1 MLSDIL
7 TRQLGPLATV
17 WLAANYDKKLMK
29 HQLMATDIAALSRL
43 ITDDAF
49 PLRVLGQLLLG
60 VVRIYLRKTK
70 YLLDDVT
77 DILMKLKTLFKY
89 LTGLRLGSD
98 GTVVNAP
105 ARATVVTNVR
115 AVTMADKVT
124 RFDLFYQPQ
133 LDLDLPQVFSTSSS
147 QYDLTAYEHSQLV
160 EVGRDDDT
168 HAEESNPVLDFDL
181 GDMGDMGYDGGYDP
195 QPLEGEQLGG
205 GLGEGDH
212 SAAPGPDDL
221 VPEIEVGRREEAP
234 LDDGD
239 ISLLNLKDAVPLL
252 ASVPVLEAA
261 PPTPGAAP
269 APRRRR
275 RPATN
280 HIATTTKRRMVVDA
294 DPVLAVQVLR
304 DFHAHTMAAA
314 PRPAATA
321 ADRLRHI
328 YEVAYKRRRTVPPVP
343 RIREAEEEGAPNED
357 NDNQDHHTED
367 NQDQDQDNHDNVGD
381 HTAGIHTSD
390 PTDVAVPELDFDID
404 VPTGYDDFDDHY
416 GAAFGDDADGDRLA
430 EVRRRF
436 ADTVRAQVPRAG
448 ERTTLGAVVGAGAL
462 RPHAAQCFFE
472 MLAMATNDSIGVSQT
487 SARGAL
493 GGDIVIEGKPALWV

>member
-1 MLSDIL
+1 MSSDIL
-7 TRQLGPLATV
+7 TRQSGPLATV

-29 HQLMATDIAALSRL
+29 HQSMATDIAASSRL

-49 PLRVLGQLLLG
+49 PLRVSGQLLLG
-60 VVRIYLRKTK
+60 VVRIYSRKTK

-77 DILMKLKTLFKY
+77 DILMKLKTSFKY
-89 LTGLRLGSD
+89 STGSRLGSD

-147 QYDLTAYEHSQLV
+147 QYDSTAYEHSQSV

-181 GDMGDMGYDGGYDP
+181 GDMGDMGYDGGYDHD
-195 QPLEGEQLGG
+195 QALEGEA
-205 GLGEGDH
+205 EGF
-212 SAAPGPDDL
+212 SPLPEPRADDS

-357 NDNQDHHTED
+357 NDQDLPTED
-367 NQDQDQDNHDNVGD
+367 NQHQDQDNHTEDTAGD
-381 HTAGIHTSD
+381 HTAGIHPSD
-390 PTDVAVPELDFDID
+390 HTDVAVPELDFDID

-416 GAAFGDDADGDRLA
+416 GAAFGDDADGDRSA

-436 ADTVRAQVPRAG
+436 ADTVRASVPRAG
-448 ERTTLGAVVGAGAL
+448 ERTTLGAVVGAGAS

-487 SARGAL
+487 GARGAL